1 VRAALPALCS
11 PQLSVLRTAKRRAK
25 DVGALNA
32 HSRRKRA
39 SLLPQH
45 KDAFIMSKLSIKD
58 LPLNDHRIF
67 MRVDF
72 NVPLDDGRVMDDTRI
87 RETLPTIE
95 YALRHGARLILAA
108 HLGRPKGKP
117 NPKMSLK
124 PVAERLRMLLD
135 RELAR
140 GENVGF
146 CPQCVGAEAEEVAG
160 KLEKGQTLLLEN
172 LRFHAEE
179 EANDEKF
186 SKQLA
191 SLAEYYVNDAFG
203 TAHRAHASTVGITKF
218 MKTSA
223 AGLLMEKELQ
233 YLGRALHNPERPFV
247 AILGGAKVSDKIP
260 VIQNL
265 LTKVDAL
272 IIGGGMAYTFLKAKG
287 EQVGKSLVE
296 ADKVDLA
303 RKLMDEAKSRK
314 AKLFLPVDHV
324 AAEKPD
330 VNALVKKIDVGQSI
344 PDNLMGLDIGPVT
357 IENFSEE
364 ISRARTIVWNG
375 PMGVFEVP
383 PFARGTFKVAEA
395 VAENAGA
402 TSIVGGGDSVSAVH
416 AAGLADKMSHISTGG
431 GASLEFLEGKKLPGV
446 EALTEKR

>member
-1 VRAALPALCS
+1 
-11 PQLSVLRTAKRRAK
+11 
-25 DVGALNA
+25 
-32 HSRRKRA
+32 
-39 SLLPQH
+39 
-45 KDAFIMSKLSIKD
+45 MSKLSIRD

-95 YALRHGARLILAA
+95 YALRHGARLILAS

-135 RELAR
+135 KELAR

-146 CPQCVGAEAEEVAG
+146 CPECVGLEAEEMAG

-191 SLAEYYVNDAFG
+191 ALADYYVNDAFG

-218 MKTSA
+218 VQKSA
-223 AGLLMEKELQ
+223 AGLLMEKELT
-233 YLGRALHNPERPFV
+233 YLGKALQHPEHPFI
-247 AILGGAKVSDKIP
+247 AILGGAKVSDKIG

-265 LTKVDAL
+265 LNKVDSL
-272 IIGGGMAYTFLKAKG
+272 LIGGGMAYTFLKAQG
-287 EQVGKSLVE
+287 EHIGKSLVE
-296 ADKVDLA
+296 ADKVELA
-303 RKLMDEAKSRK
+303 RQLMHDAKARK
-314 AKLFLPVDHV
+314 VKFLLPVDHV
-324 AAEKPD
+324 VAEKID
-330 VNALVKKIDVGQSI
+330 VNALVHTVNGGHPI
-344 PDNLMGLDIGPVT
+344 PANMMALDIGPQTV
-357 IENFSEE
+357 ESFSEE
-364 ISRARTIVWNG
+364 VARARTIVWNG
-375 PMGVFEVP
+375 PMGVFEVS
-383 PFARGTFKVAEA
+383 PFSKGTFKIAHA
-395 VAENAGA
+395 IADNPGA
-402 TSIVGGGDSVSAVH
+402 TSIVGGGDSVSAIR
-416 AAGLADKMSHISTGG
+416 AAGVADKVTHISTGG

-446 EALTEKR
+446 EALTDKR

>member
-1 VRAALPALCS
+1 
-11 PQLSVLRTAKRRAK
+11 
-25 DVGALNA
+25 
-32 HSRRKRA
+32 
-39 SLLPQH
+39 
-45 KDAFIMSKLSIKD
+45 MSKLSIRD

-95 YALRHGARLILAA
+95 YALRHGARLILAS

-117 NPKMSLK
+117 NLKMSLK
-124 PVAERLRMLLD
+124 PAAERLRMLLD
-135 RELAR
+135 HDLAR

-146 CPQCVGAEAEEVAG
+146 CPDCIGPEAEEMAL

-179 EANDEKF
+179 EANDEDF

-191 SLAEYYVNDAFG
+191 KLADYYVNDAFG

-218 MKTSA
+218 VQKSA

-233 YLGRALHNPERPFV
+233 YLGRALQDPERPFI
-247 AILGGAKVSDKIP
+247 AILGGAKVSDKIG

-265 LTKVDAL
+265 MNKVDVL
-272 IIGGGMAYTFLKAKG
+272 IIGGGMAYTFLKAQG
-287 EQVGKSLVE
+287 QGVGKSLVE
-296 ADKVDLA
+296 EDKVGLA
-303 RKLMDEAKSRK
+303 KELLQQAKAHHRKFM
-314 AKLFLPVDHV
+314 LPTDHV
-324 AAEKPD
+324 IADRIEP
-330 VNALVKKIDVGQSI
+330 NALTKVVNHGDPI
-344 PDNLMGLDIGPVT
+344 PANMMALDIGPETV
-357 IENFSEE
+357 EAFSEE

-375 PMGVFEVP
+375 PMGVFEVA
-383 PFARGTFKVAEA
+383 PFRQGTFKVAHA

-402 TSIVGGGDSVSAVH
+402 TSIVGGGDSVAAVK
-416 AAGLADKMSHISTGG
+416 AAGVADQITHISTGG
-431 GASLEFLEGKKLPGV
+431 GASLEFLEGQKLPGV
-446 EALTEKR
+446 EALTEKK

>member
-1 VRAALPALCS
+1 
-11 PQLSVLRTAKRRAK
+11 
-25 DVGALNA
+25 
-32 HSRRKRA
+32 
-39 SLLPQH
+39 
-45 KDAFIMSKLSIKD
+45 MSKLSIRD
-58 LPLNDHRIF
+58 LSLNDHRIF

-95 YALRHGARLILAA
+95 YALRHGARLILAS

-135 RELAR
+135 KELAR

-146 CPQCVGAEAEEVAG
+146 CPDCVGVEAEEMAG

-191 SLAEYYVNDAFG
+191 KLAEYYVNDAFG

-218 MKTSA
+218 VQKSA
-223 AGLLMEKELQ
+223 AGLLMEKELE
-233 YLGRALHNPERPFV
+233 YLGRALHHPEHPFI
-247 AILGGAKVSDKIP
+247 AILGGAKVSDKIG

-265 LTKVDAL
+265 MNKVDAL
-272 IIGGGMAYTFLKAKG
+272 IIGGGMAYTFLKAMG

-296 ADKVDLA
+296 EDKLDLA
-303 RKLMDEAKSRK
+303 RQILQDARTRKLKF
-314 AKLFLPVDHV
+314 LLPVDHLI
-324 AAEKPD
+324 ADK
-330 VNALVKKIDVGQSI
+330 VNANARVQTVSNGHPI
-344 PDNLMGLDIGPVT
+344 PAGMMALDIGPKT
-357 IENFSEE
+357 IEMFSEE
-364 ISRARTIVWNG
+364 ISRARTIIWNG
-375 PMGVFEVP
+375 PMGVFEVA
-383 PFARGTFKVAEA
+383 PFAKGTFKVAQA

-402 TSIVGGGDSVSAVH
+402 IRIVGGGDSVAAVH
-416 AAGLADKMSHISTGG
+416 AAGVADKITHISTGG

-446 EALTEKR
+446 EALTDKH